1 MAKERRKYKRVPTC
15 NVISYVGLDENGRP
29 MEEGMGTTVDLSQG
43 GALIE
48 TSRPIDADIVLLSTI
63 DQQKNIIEIKCRVVH
78 RRTLGPAKHLTGIE
92 FADNADAVN
101 RIVKHFILDYHGRK
115 EKVLR

>member
-1 MAKERRKYKRVPTC
+1 MVEEKRKYKRVTTC
-15 NVISYVGLDENGRP
+15 NVISYLGLDENGRP
-29 MEEGMGTTVDLSQG
+29 MEEGMGTTVDVSQG

-48 TSRPIDADIVLLSTI
+48 TSRPIDADDILLSTI
-63 DQQKNIIEIKCRVVH
+63 DQQKNIIEIKGRVVH
-78 RRTLGPAKHLTGIE
+78 RRSLGPAKHHTGIE
-92 FADNADAVN
+92 FVGNADAVT